1 MLEKQGTGEGGL
13 DVAPRRP
20 DGGDL
25 IDAVVAIA
33 RRKVGS
39 DVVVQAE
46 TFIRLFFDGVLPRDL
61 EASDAAD
68 LYGAAMASWNLS
80 GRRDAGA
87 PKVRVYTPDLEQH
100 GWTSPHTV
108 VEVVTDDMPF
118 LVDSVTM
125 ELSRRDLGI
134 HLVIYPVMDVRRDQ
148 QGNLIEVLPHGHA
161 AGDGAHR
168 PADDEHRERGEAFL
182 HVQIDRQTE
191 PEVLE
196 GIRQGL
202 LDVLADVRVAVEDW
216 SAMRAQLHRLLEDLD
231 ARPQPIDDD
240 EVAEARSFL
249 AWLDDHFTFLG
260 FRTYALEARADDD
273 DVIVAL
279 PETGLGLLRSAPASV
294 KHLADQPPKVR
305 ALARDKVLL
314 NLTKANSKSTVHR
327 PSYLD
332 YVGIKRFDEDGE
344 AVGEWR
350 FLGLYTSQVYSA
362 RPHEI
367 PVVRRKVANILD
379 WASFPRD
386 SHDAKNLLA
395 ILETY
400 PRDELFEASADELY
414 PLVMSILGLQER
426 RQVRLFVRHDRFG
439 RYVSCLVFLPRDRY
453 TTENRL
459 KIESVLTDVFDATGL
474 EHTVR
479 VSESVLARLHFVVYV
494 EPGKQP
500 APDIE
505 EVEQRL
511 AQVIRTWVDDLAEAL
526 SDELGEER
534 GREVF
539 TTYGNAF
546 PAAYRDEHT
555 ARLGV
560 ADLVRLRSL
569 QPGGDLAMSL
579 YRSVEATEGQVH
591 FKLYRSGAPI
601 TLSAVLPLLENMGF
615 EVIDQ
620 RPYDIT
626 PTDAPPLWIHDF
638 GLATPVPGPLESD
651 RRSASFQ
658 EAFAR
663 VWHGDTEDD
672 GFNRLVL
679 RADLTWR
686 DVNLLRAY
694 SKYLRQT
701 ATRFSQ
707 AYMEDALVDN
717 PQIARLLVDFFHARF
732 DPDDSAPDEA
742 AVGRYTEVVEDALD
756 EVSSLDEDRILR
768 SFFHLVGATLRTN
781 AFQTDADG
789 QQRPYLSFKLDPA
802 EIPELPRPR
811 PAFEIFVYSPRVEG
825 VHLRGGA
832 VARGGLR
839 WSDRREDF
847 RTEVL
852 DLAKAQTVKN
862 AVIVPVGA
870 KGGFVVKAPPPPEAG
885 PDALR
890 DEVED
895 CYRLFIRGLLDIT
908 DNIVDDAVT
917 PPTGVVRY
925 DRDDPYLV
933 VAADK
938 GTATF
943 SDTANAISLERG
955 FWLGDAFASGGSSG
969 YDHKVMGITARGAW
983 ESVKR
988 HFRELGVDTQTTPF
1002 TVVGIGDMVGD
1013 VFGNGMLLSAAIR
1026 LVGAFD
1032 HRHVFLDP
1040 DPDPDTSFAE
1050 RQRLFELRGSSWD
1063 SYDRDLVSEG
1073 GGVWPRTAKSIP
1085 LSPQVRQLLDVEVAS
1100 LTPDEVVSAMLCAP
1114 VDLLFNGGVGTFVKA
1129 SDETHAEVGDKTS
1142 DRIRVDATALRCKVV
1157 GEGGNLGLTQRAR
1170 IEYAQQ
1176 GGRVNTDAIDNSAG
1190 VDCSDHEVNI
1200 KILLDARVRDQ
1211 DLTGKQRDELL
1222 VDMTDEVADLV
1233 LANNYAQAEAISNS
1247 VANAASML
1255 EVHRRYIHHLEQRG
1269 QLDRELESLP
1279 SDEQLVERGLAGDGL
1294 VRPEFAVLL
1303 AYTKTLLYDELL
1315 ASDLPDDPWLSGE
1328 LERYFPSALRT
1339 GFADQMRE
1347 HRLRREIVV
1356 TQVANALVNEGG
1368 TTLLFRL
1375 AEETGAST
1383 VDIARAHMV
1392 AREVFDLRGLQ
1403 AEVHALDNV
1412 TAAVVQ
1418 TDMLL
1423 EARRLIERSTRWLL
1437 RNLPHPIDVA
1447 TAVGTFAEG
1456 AAAVSDL
1463 MPASLRGADHQ
1474 AAEEARRQLEDHGV
1488 PEGLAVRVACLPARF
1503 FALDLVTVAWRS
1515 AEADGDEGESI
1526 DAVAATYFALAERL
1540 GLDWL
1545 REQISALP
1553 RETRWDTLARDALR
1567 ENFLTQHSQLTAEV
1581 IQVTDPG
1588 DDADERIDGWL
1599 RRNGAK
1605 VRRCEQMLAQIKTT
1619 GTADLARLSVAVREI
1634 RNLCA
1639 TAG

>member
-1 MLEKQGTGEGGL
+1 
-13 DVAPRRP
+13 VAPRWS
-20 DGGDL
+20 DGGEP
-25 IDAVVAIA
+25 IEEVVAIA
-33 RRKVGS
+33 RRKVGPD
-39 DVVVQAE
+39 DVDQAE
-46 TFIRLFFDGVLPRDL
+46 NFVRRFYEGVLPRDL
-61 EASDAAD
+61 DASDAD
-68 LYGAAMASWNLS
+68 ELFGAAMASWNLA
-80 GRRDAGA
+80 RQRDGGV

-100 GWTSPHTV
+100 GWASSHTV

-134 HLVIYPVMDVRRDQ
+134 HLVIYPVMGVRRDE
-148 QGNLIEVLPHGHA
+148 QGRSLEMVPTDDDRE
-161 AGDGAHR
+161 DGAR
-168 PADDEHRERGEAFL
+168 GGSDGPRVHREAYL
-182 HVQIDRQTE
+182 HVRIDRQTE
-191 PEVLE
+191 QRVLDE
-196 GIRQGL
+196 IRDGL
-202 LDVLADVRVAVEDW
+202 LAVLADVRAAVEDW
-216 SAMRAQLHRLLEDLD
+216 PAMREQLHRIRDELD
-231 ARPQPIDDD
+231 ARPQPIDEDAL
-240 EVAEARSFL
+240 AEARSFL
-249 AWLDDHFTFLG
+249 AWLDDDHFTFLG
-260 FRTYALEARADDD
+260 FREYDLETRAEDD

-279 PETGLGLLRSAPASV
+279 PETGLGLLRDAPATV

-305 ALARDKVLL
+305 SLARDKVLL
-314 NLTKANSKSTVHR
+314 NLTKANSRSTVHR

-350 FLGLYTSQVYSA
+350 FLGLYTSRVYSV

-367 PVVRRKVANILD
+367 PVVRRKVATVLD
-379 WASFPRD
+379 RASFPPD
-386 SHDAKNLLA
+386 SHDAKNLVA
-395 ILETY
+395 ILESY
-400 PRDELFEASADELY
+400 PRDELFEASAEELH

-439 RYVSCLVFLPRDRY
+439 RYVSCLVFLPRDHY

-459 KIESVLTDVFDATGL
+459 KIQSVLTDAFDATGL
-474 EHTVR
+474 DHTVR
-479 VSESVLARLHFVVYV
+479 VSESVLARLHFVVHLR
-494 EPGKQP
+494 PGERP
-500 APDIE
+500 TPDIE

-511 AQVIRTWVDDLAEAL
+511 AEVIRSWVDDLAEAL

-534 GREVF
+534 GRAAF
-539 TTYGNAF
+539 ATYGHAF
-546 PAAYRDEHT
+546 PAAYRDEHP

-560 ADLVRLRSL
+560 ADLERLRSL
-569 QPGGDLAMSL
+569 RPDGDLAMSL
-579 YRSVEATEGQVH
+579 YRSVEAAEDRVR

-620 RPYDIT
+620 RPYAIT
-626 PTDAPPLWIHDF
+626 PTGAPPVWIHDF
-638 GLATPVPGPLESD
+638 GLATAAADPLATD
-651 RRSASFQ
+651 RRRASFQ
-658 EAFAR
+658 EAFER

-679 RADLTWR
+679 GAELTWH
-686 DVNLLRAY
+686 DVTLLRAY

-717 PQIARLLVDFFHARF
+717 PRIARLLVDFFHARF
-732 DPDDSAPDEA
+732 DPDDPSPGEPP
-742 AVGRYTEVVEDALD
+742 VERYTELVEEALD

-789 QQRPYLSFKLDPA
+789 RPRPYLSFKLDPA

-852 DLAKAQTVKN
+852 GLAKAQTVKN

-870 KGGFVVKAPPPPEAG
+870 KGGFVAKTPPPPDAG
-885 PDALR
+885 RDALR
-890 DEVED
+890 EEVEE
-895 CYRLFIRGLLDIT
+895 CYRLFIRGLLDVT
-908 DNIVDDAVT
+908 DNIVDGAVV

-925 DRDDPYLV
+925 DPDDPYLV

-943 SDTANAISLERG
+943 SDTANAISVERG
-955 FWLGDAFASGGSSG
+955 FWLGDAFASGGSAG
-969 YDHKVMGITARGAW
+969 YDHKAMGITARGAW
-983 ESVKR
+983 VSVER
-988 HFRELGVDTQTTPF
+988 HFRELGIDTRTTPF
-1002 TVVGIGDMVGD
+1002 TVVGIGDMSGD
-1013 VFGNGMLLSAAIR
+1013 VFGNGMLLSPVIR
-1026 LVGAFD
+1026 LVAAFD
-1032 HRHVFLDP
+1032 HRHIFIDP
-1040 DPDPDTSFAE
+1040 DPDPDTSYAE
-1050 RQRLFELRGSSWD
+1050 RQRLFELPGSSWD
-1063 SYDRDLVSEG
+1063 SYDRDLLSEG

-1085 LSPQVRQLLDVEVAS
+1085 LSAQIRALLDVEAEA
-1100 LTPDEVVSAMLCAP
+1100 LPPDEIVSAILRAP

-1129 SDETHAEVGDKTS
+1129 SDETHADVGDKTS
-1142 DRIRVDATALRCKVV
+1142 DRVRVDATALRCKVV

-1170 IEYAQQ
+1170 VEYARH
-1176 GGRVNTDAIDNSAG
+1176 GGRINTDAIDNSAG

-1200 KILLDARVRDQ
+1200 KILLDARVRAE
-1211 DLTGKQRDELL
+1211 DLTGKQRNELL
-1222 VDMTDEVADLV
+1222 VDMTDEVAELV
-1233 LANNYAQAEAISNS
+1233 LANNEAQTEAISNS

-1255 EVHRRYIHHLEQRG
+1255 EVHRRYLQQLEQRG
-1269 QLDRELESLP
+1269 RLDRELEFLP
-1279 SDEQLVERGLAGDGL
+1279 DDEQLEERGQAGDGL

-1315 ASDLPDDPWLSGE
+1315 GSDLPDDPWLSGE
-1328 LERYFPSALRT
+1328 LERYFPSALRA
-1339 GFADQMRE
+1339 GFADQME
-1347 HRLRREIVV
+1347 QHRLRREIVV

-1375 AEETGAST
+1375 GEETGAST
-1383 VDIARAHMV
+1383 VDIARAHLV
-1392 AREVFDLRGLQ
+1392 AREVFDLRGLRD
-1403 AEVHALDNV
+1403 EVHALDHV
-1412 TAAVVQ
+1412 VAAAVQ

-1437 RNLPHPIDVA
+1437 RNLRRPIDVA
-1447 TAVGTFAEG
+1447 TAVRTFTDG
-1456 AAAVSDL
+1456 AAAVADL
-1463 MPASLRGADHQ
+1463 LPAALRGSDQQ
-1474 AAEEARRQLEDHGV
+1474 ATDEARRQLEEHGV
-1488 PEGLAVRVACLPARF
+1488 PEELAARMACLSARF
-1503 FALDLVTVAWRS
+1503 FALDLVTVARRS
-1515 AEADGDEGESI
+1515 ADAEGEGGESI
-1526 DAVAATYFALAERL
+1526 EDVAATYFALAERL
-1540 GLDWL
+1540 HLDWL
-1545 REQISALP
+1545 RERISALP
-1553 RETRWDTLARDALR
+1553 RETRWETLARDALR
-1567 ENFLTQHSQLTAEV
+1567 ENFLTQHSRLTDEV
-1581 IQVTDPG
+1581 IRVTDR
-1588 DDADERIDGWL
+1588 DADADERIDGWL
-1599 RRNGAK
+1599 RRNAAQ
-1605 VRRCEQMLAQIKTT
+1605 VRRCQQMLAEIESA

-1634 RNLCA
+1634 RNLRT